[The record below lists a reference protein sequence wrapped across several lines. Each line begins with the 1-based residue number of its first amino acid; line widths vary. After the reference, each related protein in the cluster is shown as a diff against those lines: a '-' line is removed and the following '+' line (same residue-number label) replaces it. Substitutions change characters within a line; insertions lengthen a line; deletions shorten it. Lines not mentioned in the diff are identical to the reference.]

1 MAKKIKISGEIGWD
15 YTPQTIVDDLR
26 AAKGEDIDV
35 EIATP
40 GGDVFAGIEIYN
52 ALRDYK
58 RDNPGAQVM
67 MIAKGLVASMGSYI
81 FMAPA
86 DLRTAEDNA
95 VFMVHNPWAF
105 AIGDYRE
112 MAKTGDFLAG
122 LAALMSDAYAVTTGK
137 KRSEI
142 QALMDAETW
151 LFGDEIKTAG
161 FADEMIP
168 SPEPDKAPA
177 EDKKKKALAAAR
189 LRFGAMVAEG
199 QKRADAKAN
208 AQKAAAMLS
217 SLPGQPGV
225 QDTHSTPPAGEHKE
239 ETVKSISEFL
249 AQGPEAKAEVDTLKA
264 DAAKAAVAAERARV
278 KALDDARA
286 KYGKVGAIAE
296 LIDTAKTDGKAFADI
311 AESVASLALAA
322 SDSAGSINT
331 NSNGAQAQAA
341 AEYIPIPVIE

>member
-15 YTPQTIVDDLR
+15 YTTQTIVDDLR

-40 GGDVFAGIEIYN
+40 GGDVFTGIEIYN

-58 RDNPGAQVM
+58 RDNPAAQVM

-95 VFMVHNPWAF
+95 VFMVHNPWAL

-112 MAKTGDFLAG
+112 MSKTGDFLAG
-122 LAALMSDAYAVTTGK
+122 LAALMADAYVNTTGK
-137 KRSEI
+137 SKADI
-142 QALMDAETW
+142 QSLMDSETW

-168 SPEPDKAPA
+168 GENPDKEPDQ
-177 EDKKKKALAAAR
+177 DKKKKALAAAK
-189 LRFGAMVAEG
+189 LRFGAMVADT
-199 QKRADAKAN
+199 QKRADAKASS
-208 AQKAAAMLS
+208 QKAAAMLS
-217 SLPGQPGV
+217 SLPGQSGV
-225 QDTHSTPPAGEHKE
+225 QDTHIQPPAGEHKE
-239 ETVKSISEFL
+239 DAEMLKTIAEFQ
-249 AQGPEAKAEVDTLKA
+249 AQGPEALAEVDKLKT
-264 DAAKAAVAAERARV
+264 DTAKAAVTAERARG

-296 LIDTAKTDGKAFADI
+296 LIDTAKQDGRAFADI
-311 AESVASLALAA
+311 AEQVIGLALPAE
-322 SDSAGSINT
+322 DSAAPINA
-331 NSNGAQAQAA
+331 NGEHVIPQAKTADD
-341 AEYIPIPVIE
+341 YWK

>member
-122 LAALMSDAYAVTTGK
+122 LAALMSDAYAATTGK
-137 KRSEI
+137 KRSEV

-217 SLPGQPGV
+217 SLPGQSG
-225 QDTHSTPPAGEHKE
+225 QSNIQPPAGEHKE

-264 DAAKAAVAAERARV
+264 DAAKAAVAAERVRV

-311 AESVASLALAA
+311 AEQVASLALAA
-322 SDSAGSINT
+322 SDSAGSINA
-331 NSNGAQAQAA
+331 SGDGAQAQAA